1 MIFVFILFLML
12 GVVLIIDGVNNKDV
26 TAVNNGII
34 VTLIMLTVN
43 YLHIII

>member
-26 TAVNNGII
+26 TVVNNGII
-34 VTLIMLTVN
+34 VTMIMLLLTICT
-43 YLHIII
+43 L

>member
-34 VTLIMLTVN
+34 VTLIMLLLTICT
-43 YLHIII
+43 L

>member
-12 GVVLIIDGVNNKDV
+12 GVVLIINGVNNKDV

-34 VTLIMLTVN
+34 VTLIMLLLTICT
-43 YLHIII
+43 L

>member
-34 VTLIMLTVN
+34 VTMIMLLLTICT
-43 YLHIII
+43 L

>member
-26 TAVNNGII
+26 TVVNNGII
-34 VTLIMLTVN
+34 VTLIMLLLTICT
-43 YLHIII
+43 L

>member
-12 GVVLIIDGVNNKDV
+12 GVVLIINGVNNKDV

-34 VTLIMLTVN
+34 VTMIMLLLTICI
-43 YLHIII
+43 L

>member
-26 TAVNNGII
+26 TAVNNGIT
-34 VTLIMLTVN
+34 VTLIMLLLTICI
-43 YLHIII
+43 L

>member
-12 GVVLIIDGVNNKDV
+12 GVVLIINGVNNKDV

-34 VTLIMLTVN
+34 VTMIMLLLTICT
-43 YLHIII
+43 L